1 MSIKYIKCV
10 ANYFKTA
17 FFKIQSITISAVLIF
32 LSAYVSGNGW
42 VNKWPHKA
50 MPEFPYFGK
59 LSIALSIIV
68 LLFWIA
74 STHLFSLMRF
84 FVVNEIDTFLTSL
97 FIVSA
102 TDIWILSFSN
112 NKVKSAVIVI
122 TLVTGIIICYRI
134 KRIYDI
140 SISNEVLESNK
151 ASNSLVDLRDL
162 YNKSN
167 VTQNEHGE
175 ILVDERE
182 VDYDLFDR
190 SNIVKQLAEAMQ
202 HPTSKH
208 SYVIGLTGIWGSG
221 KSTILNLAKQKI
233 SKDTKSVDLSH
244 TNKSNFDLWL
254 FESKEEMIKGM
265 YNYFLTGLGIQYRSA
280 LTNKLITS
288 AAKLLA
294 GVSINGIE
302 TLFLDPNTYQDVFKL
317 KEKLTNYVKSTN
329 KHYVMCIENLDRAD
343 NEQVILILKLI
354 SSVFDIP
361 NVTYVLLYD
370 RERLDKVLKNTESS
384 NVSFAE
390 KVINQEIQMPISID
404 LDICNTCLNNLRDSY
419 GMKNSSF
426 QVKGESKDFQK
437 VQDNI
442 ISNIATIRDL
452 KRIINSVYTIL
463 ANRDT
468 LRLYL
473 PDVIA
478 IQYIHFKSPELYE
491 NIKNHKKLLT
501 WSQSPY
507 FNNLNNLTAEGR
519 KYIKDLISSN
529 KQYADILKVMFPVI
543 TYVTQNIIEESCYGN
558 YSSKRAAINSEMF
571 FDCYFNLAE
580 NDNTVENSKVKKFI
594 AEVNQIGEQKGNN
607 IKDDINKAWVAFITS
622 INTDKN
628 ELPISGLSMFTDRDD
643 IVSSQIRKVL
653 SEVIFEYVIDNRQHN
668 GFYWED
674 FIFIVSNLIK
684 EVNKED
690 FNDFLVSEFS
700 NRYDLLYIVNKINRY
715 ISESIGSLSG
725 DLIRNRNTI
734 AQFQLQMYKDIIA
747 KSINIFDGNSF
758 YQNAPQLY
766 NLMLNNKLVP
776 EKVNAYLSK
785 TVTSKNIF
793 RFFGCLITNGENF
806 KTIYYEMSSEEM
818 GKIEDKLKCIPDL
831 IEICKKTAPKNKS
844 QRIVQKVVN
853 EYVAYKTELLKNK
866 DAKINRVEKDR
877 QIDYCEL

>member
-1 MSIKYIKCV
+1 MSIKYIKCI
-10 ANYFKTA
+10 ANYFKVA
-17 FFKIQSITISAVLIF
+17 FFKIQPITVSAILIF
-32 LSAYVSGNGW
+32 LSSYVSGNGW
-42 VNKWPHKA
+42 VNKWPRKTI
-50 MPEFPYFGK
+50 PDFPYFGI
-59 LSIALSIIV
+59 LSIVLTIIV
-68 LLFWIA
+68 LLFWIV
-74 STHLFSLMRF
+74 STHLFYLMKF
-84 FVVNEIDTFLTSL
+84 SIVNEVDTFLTSL
-97 FIVSA
+97 FIISA
-102 TDIWILSFSN
+102 TDIWIFSFSN
-112 NKVKSAVIVI
+112 NQAESIMMAI
-122 TLVTGIIICYRI
+122 TLLTGSIICCRI
-134 KRIYDI
+134 KKIYDT
-140 SISNEVLESNK
+140 SISNEIFESNK
-151 ASNSLVDLRDL
+151 LSSSLVDLRDL

-190 SNIVKQLAEAMQ
+190 RNIVKQLTEAMQ

-221 KSTILNLAKQKI
+221 KSTILNLAKKKI
-233 SKDTKSVDLSH
+233 NKDANSVDLSH
-244 TNKSNFDLWL
+244 TNKSDFDLWL

-294 GVSINGIE
+294 GISINGIE
-302 TLFLDPNTYQDVFKL
+302 ALFLDPNTYQDVFEL
-317 KEKLTNYVKSTN
+317 KEKLTNYVKSAN

-354 SSVFDIP
+354 NSVFDIP

-370 RERLDKVLKNTESS
+370 NDRLNKVLENTESS

-419 GMKNSSF
+419 GMNNGF
-426 QVKGESKDFQK
+426 QVRGEAKDFQK
-437 VQDNI
+437 VQENI
-442 ISNIATIRDL
+442 VSNITTIRDL

-478 IQYIHFKSPELYE
+478 IQYIHFKNPELYE
-491 NIKNHKKLLT
+491 NIKDHKKLLT
-501 WSQSPY
+501 WTQSLY
-507 FNNLNNLTAEGR
+507 FNNLNNLTTEDR
-519 KYIKDLISSN
+519 KYIEDLISN
-529 KQYADILKVMFPVI
+529 NRQYADMLKVMFPVI

-558 YSSKRAAINSEMF
+558 YSSKRATINSEMF

-700 NRYDLLYIVNKINRY
+700 NRYDLLYIVNKINRD

-747 KSINIFDGNSF
+747 KSVNIFDGNGF

-785 TVTSKNIF
+785 TVTSKSIF

-831 IEICKKTAPKNKS
+831 IEICKETAPKNKS

>member
-1 MSIKYIKCV
+1 MSIKCINCV

-59 LSIALSIIV
+59 LSIALTIIV
-68 LLFWIA
+68 LLFWIV
-74 STHLFSLMRF
+74 STHLFSLMKF
-84 FVVNEIDTFLTSL
+84 YVVNEVDTFLTSL
-97 FIVSA
+97 FIISA
-102 TDIWILSFSN
+102 TDIWIFSFSN
-112 NKVKSAVIVI
+112 NQAESIMMAIM
-122 TLVTGIIICYRI
+122 LLTGSIICCRI
-134 KRIYDI
+134 KKIYDT

-151 ASNSLVDLRDL
+151 ASSSLVDLRDL

-190 SNIVKQLAEAMQ
+190 SNIVKQLVEAMQ

-329 KHYVMCIENLDRAD
+329 KHYVMYIENLDRAD

-478 IQYIHFKSPELYE
+478 IQYIHFKNSELYKT
-491 NIKNHKKLLT
+491 IKNHKKLLT
-501 WSQSPY
+501 WTQSLY
-507 FNNLNNLTAEGR
+507 FNNLTTEDR
-519 KYIKDLISSN
+519 KYIEDLISN
-529 KQYADILKVMFPVI
+529 NRQYADMLKVMFPVI
-543 TYVTQNIIEESCYGN
+543 TYVTQNIIEESCYEN
-558 YSSKRAAINSEMF
+558 YSSA
-571 FDCYFNLAE
+571 DCKIKL
-580 NDNTVENSKVKKFI
+580 NT
-594 AEVNQIGEQKGNN
+594 
-607 IKDDINKAWVAFITS
+607 
-622 INTDKN
+622 
-628 ELPISGLSMFTDRDD
+628 L
-643 IVSSQIRKVL
+643 
-653 SEVIFEYVIDNRQHN
+653 
-668 GFYWED
+668 
-674 FIFIVSNLIK
+674 
-684 EVNKED
+684 
-690 FNDFLVSEFS
+690 
-700 NRYDLLYIVNKINRY
+700 
-715 ISESIGSLSG
+715 
-725 DLIRNRNTI
+725 
-734 AQFQLQMYKDIIA
+734 
-747 KSINIFDGNSF
+747 
-758 YQNAPQLY
+758 
-766 NLMLNNKLVP
+766 
-776 EKVNAYLSK
+776 
-785 TVTSKNIF
+785 
-793 RFFGCLITNGENF
+793 
-806 KTIYYEMSSEEM
+806 
-818 GKIEDKLKCIPDL
+818 
-831 IEICKKTAPKNKS
+831 
-844 QRIVQKVVN
+844 
-853 EYVAYKTELLKNK
+853 
-866 DAKINRVEKDR
+866 
-877 QIDYCEL
+877 

>member
-1 MSIKYIKCV
+1 MSIKYIKCI
-10 ANYFKTA
+10 ANYFKVA
-17 FFKIQSITISAVLIF
+17 FFKIQQITVSAILIF
-32 LSAYVSGNGW
+32 LSSYVSGNGW
-42 VNKWPHKA
+42 INKWPRKTI
-50 MPEFPYFGK
+50 PDFPYFGI
-59 LSIALSIIV
+59 LSIVLTIIV
-68 LLFWIA
+68 LLFWIV
-74 STHLFSLMRF
+74 STHLFSLMKF
-84 FVVNEIDTFLTSL
+84 SIVNEVDTFLTSL
-97 FIVSA
+97 FIISA
-102 TDIWILSFSN
+102 TDIWIFSFSN
-112 NKVKSAVIVI
+112 NQAESITMAI
-122 TLVTGIIICYRI
+122 TLLTGSIICCRI
-134 KRIYDI
+134 KKIYDT
-140 SISNEVLESNK
+140 SISNKIFESNK
-151 ASNSLVDLRDL
+151 LSSSLVDLRDL

-221 KSTILNLAKQKI
+221 KSTILNLAKKKI
-233 SKDTKSVDLSH
+233 NKDANSVDLSH
-244 TNKSNFDLWL
+244 TNKSDFDLWL

-302 TLFLDPNTYQDVFKL
+302 ALFLDPNTYQDVFKL
-317 KEKLTNYVKSTN
+317 REKLTNYVKSTN

-354 SSVFDIP
+354 NSVFDIS

-370 RERLDKVLKNTESS
+370 NERLNKVLENTESS

-419 GMKNSSF
+419 GMNNSF
-426 QVKGESKDFQK
+426 QVRGETKDFQK
-437 VQDNI
+437 VQENI
-442 ISNIATIRDL
+442 VSNITTIRDL

-478 IQYIHFKSPELYE
+478 IQYIHFKSPKLYE
-491 NIKNHKKLLT
+491 NIKSHKKLLT
-501 WSQSPY
+501 WTQSLY
-507 FNNLNNLTAEGR
+507 LGNYNNLTAEDR
-519 KYIKDLISSN
+519 KYVEDLISDYQ
-529 KQYADILKVMFPVI
+529 QYADILEVMFPVI
-543 TYVTQNIIEESCYGN
+543 TYVTRNTIKESCYGN
-558 YSSKRAAINSEMF
+558 YSSKRAAINSEIF
-571 FDCYFNLAE
+571 FECYFNLAE

-607 IKDDINKAWVAFITS
+607 IKDDINKVWVAFINS
-622 INTDKN
+622 INKDKK
-628 ELPISGLSMFTDRDD
+628 ESTISRLSMFTERDD
-643 IVSSQIRKVL
+643 ITSSQIRKVL
-653 SEVIFEYVIDNRQHN
+653 SEVVFEYAINNRQYDK
-668 GFYWED
+668 YWKD
-674 FIFIVSNLIK
+674 FIFIVSDLIK
-684 EVNKED
+684 EANEED
-690 FNDFLVSEFS
+690 FSDFLVSELS
-700 NRYDLLYIVNKINRY
+700 NRYDLLDIVNGINGY
-715 ISESIGSLSG
+715 ISESLGGLSG
-725 DLIRNRNTI
+725 DLIRNKNTM
-734 AQFQLQMYKDIIA
+734 AQFRLQMYKDIIA
-747 KSINIFDGNSF
+747 KSVNIFDENGFPRNVS
-758 YQNAPQLY
+758 QLY
-766 NLMLNNKLVP
+766 NLMLNNKLHP

-793 RFFGCLITNGENF
+793 RFFGCLITNEVGI
-806 KTIYYEMSSEEM
+806 KSMYYRISSE
-818 GKIEDKLKCIPDL
+818 KLDKLEDKLKCISDL
-831 IEICKKTAPKNKS
+831 IDICKKTTPENKS

-853 EYVAYKTELLKNK
+853 EYVVYKTKLLKNK
-866 DAKINRVEKDR
+866 DTKINRVETNR
-877 QIDYCEL
+877 QIDYREL

>member
-1 MSIKYIKCV
+1 MSIKYINCV

-59 LSIALSIIV
+59 LSIALTIIV
-68 LLFWIA
+68 LLFWIV
-74 STHLFSLMRF
+74 STHLFSLMKF
-84 FVVNEIDTFLTSL
+84 YVVNEVDTFLTSL
-97 FIVSA
+97 FIISA
-102 TDIWILSFSN
+102 TDIWIFSFSN
-112 NKVKSAVIVI
+112 NQAESIMMAIM
-122 TLVTGIIICYRI
+122 LLTGSIICCRI
-134 KRIYDI
+134 KKIYDT

-190 SNIVKQLAEAMQ
+190 SNIVKQLVEAMQ

-244 TNKSNFDLWL
+244 TNKSKFDLWL

-329 KHYVMCIENLDRAD
+329 KHYVMYIENLDRAD

-478 IQYIHFKSPELYE
+478 IQYIHFKNSELYKT
-491 NIKNHKKLLT
+491 IKNHKKLLT
-501 WSQSPY
+501 WTQSLH
-507 FNNLNNLTAEGR
+507 FTTTEDK
-519 KYIKDLISSN
+519 KYIEDLISN
-529 KQYADILKVMFPVI
+529 NRQYADMLKVMFPVI
-543 TYVTQNIIEESCYGN
+543 TYVTQNIIEESCYKN

-607 IKDDINKAWVAFITS
+607 IKDDINKAWVVFITS

-628 ELPISGLSMFTDRDD
+628 ELPISRLSMFTDRDD

-668 GFYWED
+668 GFYY
-674 FIFIVSNLIK
+674 FIIIVSNLIK

-715 ISESIGSLSG
+715 ISESIGDLSG

-747 KSINIFDGNSF
+747 KSVNIFDGNGF
-758 YQNAPQLY
+758 YQNALQLY
-766 NLMLNNKLVP
+766 NLILNNKLVP

-793 RFFGCLITNGENF
+793 RFFGCLITNGKNF
-806 KTIYYEMSSEEM
+806 KTIYYEM

-831 IEICKKTAPKNKS
+831 IEICKETAPKNKS
-844 QRIVQKVVN
+844 QIIVQKVVN

-866 DAKINRVEKDR
+866 DAKINRVETDR
-877 QIDYCEL
+877 QINYCEL